1 MTFLCIPDTLSLRF
15 LNNKKNIMKKY
26 LIYLLLISPSIFF
39 ISCKKEKESGSDKLN
54 EIISKEHRS
63 ALANLGMDINDGTT
77 PPNIVGSVY
86 MSPNYLLKSNINGD
100 PAPNT
105 QFVHYTIKFYDQ
117 NTSGNTVKFSG
128 VGSGGSSTEREES
141 QSGVVTG
148 SGNSFTVY
156 GRSTV
161 TIGANSIVVAYVYS
175 GIIEG
180 QIIKNFKK
188 ALVVVDDSK
197 GGSNLIKNGD
207 IRVFYDANRTS
218 ELTR

>member
-1 MTFLCIPDTLSLRF
+1 
-15 LNNKKNIMKKY
+15 MKRN
-26 LIYLLLISPSIFF
+26 LIFLLLVTTSIFF
-39 ISCKKEKESGSDKLN
+39 ISCKKEEKKSGSDKLN
-54 EIISKEHRS
+54 SIISMEHRS
-63 ALANLGMDINDGTT
+63 TIKNLGMELNDGDT

-86 MSPNYLLKSNINGD
+86 MSPNYLLKSNITGD

-128 VGSGGSSTEREES
+128 VGSGGSSVEREES
-141 QSGVVTG
+141 QSGVITG
-148 SGNSFTVY
+148 SGNKFTVY

-161 TIGANSIVVAYVYS
+161 TLGANSVVVAYVYS

-180 QIIKNFKK
+180 NMIKEFKK

-197 GGSNLIKNGD
+197 GGANLLKNGQS
-207 IRVFYDANRTS
+207 RVFYDANRNS
-218 ELTR
+218 EFTR

>member
-1 MTFLCIPDTLSLRF
+1 
-15 LNNKKNIMKKY
+15 MKRK
-26 LIYLLLISPSIFF
+26 LIFLLLVTTSVFF
-39 ISCKKEKESGSDKLN
+39 ISCKKEKKSGSDKLSS
-54 EIISKEHRS
+54 IISNEHRS
-63 ALANLGMDINDGTT
+63 TIKNLGMDLYDGDT
-77 PPNIVGSVY
+77 PPSIVGSVY
-86 MSPNYLLKSNINGD
+86 MSPNFLLKSNITGD

-148 SGNSFTVY
+148 SGNKFTVY

-161 TIGANSIVVAYVYS
+161 SIGSNSIIVAYVYS

-180 QIIKNFKK
+180 EIIKNFKK

-197 GGSNLIKNGD
+197 GGAALLKNGQS
-207 IRVFYDANRTS
+207 RVFYDANKTS
-218 ELTR
+218 ELRR